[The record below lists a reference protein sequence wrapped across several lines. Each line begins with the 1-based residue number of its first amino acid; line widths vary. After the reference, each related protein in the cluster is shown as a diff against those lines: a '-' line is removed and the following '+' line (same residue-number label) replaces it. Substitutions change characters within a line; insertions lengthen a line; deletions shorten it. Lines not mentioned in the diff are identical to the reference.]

1 MLFKKNYRNKIYVYY
16 FVCAF
21 FYGLL
26 YLFITP
32 PFYVPDEVAHFK
44 KAANNEI
51 IYFRGALKIS
61 ENAQNFSNINIF
73 TWDFVRENK
82 GYKYKASEILSFRDK
97 FLWNDKLVD
106 ANLSAITGYPYT
118 SYIFSKIGIEV
129 SKIFT
134 DKIFYSFYFGRLFNF
149 LFAII
154 ALTITLKHVNKGR
167 EALFIILC
175 MPMTLSLLASYNQDC
190 VLISLSCLLILLLTK
205 FNDLRNSFLILILIN
220 IILLCIIL
228 ARPPYIPLLLIPF
241 VLLKKDNSNSNY
253 FLIICFIF
261 FLILSLFFILTF
273 PTPNSPA
280 NLEYFFLH
288 PLKFLKVV
296 LLDLEINLFRYIL
309 QFIGYLGH
317 INIALPKIVYLFFS
331 FCFFLILFF
340 NINYYKKNSDVK
352 YANYLIIIIA
362 TIGSVFLIFLSQY
375 LYFTAEVNRDKFIQ
389 GVNGRY
395 FIPAAIILTTI
406 LPSIQK
412 KINLEKIIILVC
424 PHINIISLIKIYNF
438 FY

>member
-1 MLFKKNYRNKIYVYY
+1 MSFKNNYKNKIYIYY
-16 FVCAF
+16 FICSF

-26 YLFITP
+26 YLILTP
-32 PFYVPDEVAHFK
+32 PFYVSDESAHFK
-44 KAANNEI
+44 KAASREV
-51 IYFRGALKIS
+51 IYFRGGLKIS
-61 ENAQNFSNINIF
+61 ENAQNFSNIKIF
-73 TWDFVRENK
+73 TWDFVRDNR
-82 GYKYKASEILSFRDK
+82 GYKYKASEILSSK
-97 FLWNDKLVD
+97 ENFLWNNKFVE
-106 ANLSAITGYPYT
+106 ANLFAVSGYPYT

-129 SKIFT
+129 SKMFT

-220 IILLCIIL
+220 FILLCIIL

-317 INIALPKIVYLFFS
+317 INIALPKIV
-331 FCFFLILFF
+331 
-340 NINYYKKNSDVK
+340 
-352 YANYLIIIIA
+352 
-362 TIGSVFLIFLSQY
+362 
-375 LYFTAEVNRDKFIQ
+375 
-389 GVNGRY
+389 
-395 FIPAAIILTTI
+395 
-406 LPSIQK
+406 
-412 KINLEKIIILVC
+412 
-424 PHINIISLIKIYNF
+424 
-438 FY
+438 